1 MVNVGVIGLGY
12 VGTAVLKGFETITK
26 VLTLDEFKA
35 QINDILYE
43 YTDIEEITW
52 SMTPNGI

>member
-1 MVNVGVIGLGY
+1 
-12 VGTAVLKGFETITK
+12 
-26 VLTLDEFKA
+26 LDEFKA

-43 YTDIEEITW
+43 HTDVEEIVW